1 MDIWNGNAFVQTLSA
16 SSDAARFTQS
26 TAGITN
32 VLLVDTPNTAASA
45 SFKYV
50 CINMCGAHLSRVSLL
65 ILIPSLFSQPSDCTG
80 PNETVV
86 YCARRRPS
94 NYCSKWFRSQ
104 RGEQHKRASDG
115 THSRPLVRQ
124 KALHHAICV
133 PLLLVLQVVGT
144 GTFISNDPANNILT
158 VESTASPYTGNV
170 ISMWKTGAGVSGNM
184 MLFTQGST
192 PLVNVRRLVL
202 SFKHRV
208 LIPILPP
215 SLA

>member
-1 MDIWNGNAFVQTLSA
+1 MRGDGLLTIAQNGFEVNGA
-16 SSDAARFTQS
+16 S
-26 TAGITN
+26 N
-32 VLLVDTPNTAASA
+32 
-45 SFKYV
+45 
-50 CINMCGAHLSRVSLL
+50 INGPVTVR
-65 ILIPSLFSQPSDCTG
+65 IQDPLFG
-80 PNETVV
+80 
-86 YCARRRPS
+86 
-94 NYCSKWFRSQ
+94 K
-104 RGEQHKRASDG
+104 
-115 THSRPLVRQ
+115 